1 MKAEKNYSD
10 ETKHRQS
17 PIQTHHTKSEI
28 TKPSFQEKERL
39 WTPLCAQFTDRTQ
52 LLEAAPSVAMS
63 CQVLLN
69 GCIFSLCFSCH
80 RKLPST
86 SQANYPLPIELHSW
100 IIIIDFWSSVINVL
114 KMCLHSQ
121 LSNTIKEVLPE
132 TGFGL
137 SCLHPIFAPGYI
149 KWLLQFGPAEMLFP
163 KSGMWAQLTTFSST
177 GQPSFPCTQQA
188 FVLSLAL
195 HGDKLEHSSRGSLT
209 SRYLDL
215 QNIQVLPDFN
225 APIASMS

>member
-149 KWLLQFGPAEMLFP
+149 KWLLQFGPAFP
-163 KSGMWAQLTTFSST
+163 QIRHVGSINNILKHWPAQLPLHTTGLCFEPSTAWGQTRAQLQRKPHQQILGLAEYTSS
-177 GQPSFPCTQQA
+177 PWF
-188 FVLSLAL
+188 
-195 HGDKLEHSSRGSLT
+195 
-209 SRYLDL
+209 
-215 QNIQVLPDFN
+215 
-225 APIASMS
+225 